1 MVVFTSIKIP
11 LLATCPLGDR
21 YKLDISDE
29 LSAVIKIMKGN
40 EDKIRVV
47 LNKADAI
54 SVQQLMRVYGALMWS
69 LGKVFETPEVCRVY
83 IGSFWANPP
92 ANPDTRDLLQ
102 AEMDDLLE
110 DLRELPKQSAVR
122 KVNELVKRMRLLRAH
137 TYILHELR
145 CNMPS
150 MMGQKKAQEKM
161 CDPGRMA
168 EIFRTVHK
176 KHNLPPG
183 DFPEIRKFISTAKE
197 LNFTEFPRID
207 GSRLRNG
214 KLLEELDLAMSQDIP
229 RLLESMPGMS
239 GQGTNRLAGEAG
251 APTFVN
257 DDADLYK

>member
-1 MVVFTSIKIP
+1 MTYICLFAPV
-11 LLATCPLGDR
+11 LR

-168 EIFRTVHK
+168 EIFRAVHK

-197 LNFTEFPRID
+197 LNFTEFPRVD
-207 GSRLRNG
+207 GSRLRSG

-229 RLLESMPGMS
+229 RLLESMPGMA